1 MATSRTT
8 WPRRA
13 QAALGLL
20 LLGGAL
26 ACGLLGLS
34 LRAGLARPPLLRVA
48 LGGAALDTTI
58 ENRVCLQRMLHRA
71 CRPPVYT
78 LRLSYDS
85 PAGTQYYRLARLQI
99 SERFAFYP

>member
-71 CRPPVYT
+71 CRPPIYT
-78 LRLSYDS
+78 LRL
-85 PAGTQYYRLARLQI
+85 GVGHHEH
-99 SERFAFYP
+99 ERHEQPEPEGEAC